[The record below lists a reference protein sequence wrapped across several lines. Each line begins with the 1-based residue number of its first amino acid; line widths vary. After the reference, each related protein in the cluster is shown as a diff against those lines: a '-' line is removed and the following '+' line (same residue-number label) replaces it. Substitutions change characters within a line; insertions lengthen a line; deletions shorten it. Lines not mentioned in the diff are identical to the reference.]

1 MRGHHVWTVG
11 VAVVAAA
18 VLAGRSAHGQSC
30 YQGAGPSMVNIC
42 PTAKE
47 DIDYR
52 TYGTYGI
59 AAVTVSG
66 TSYAFDIHG
75 NSLDIY
81 DVTNPASPARRT
93 SSPVSIPWWP
103 PPDGGSDPSLIN
115 RFRGLATLNGFPY
128 ALASFYTDGWDFFKL
143 GTNTF
148 LRVGYSPDNRTS
160 YLSSALFRSGSEVYA
175 VGQGL
180 DATAIAQYDPSV
192 YLYLVWNGTTITPES
207 INYTTMAGHR
217 YRVPIGGGSGDGAYG
232 NFMPGPTSAYH
243 PFVVNGQP
251 WLLVAN
257 SIKQQAVAV
266 DMYNPFGG
274 TPLPTPRGAIWTST
288 AYPNLFSGPW
298 AVDRD
303 HAMLHVASRDGATVY
318 SYDISNPTNGPALIA
333 TTPWHDA
340 TISPSCALPAIS
352 AGGGVIAV
360 GCGNY
365 VGYVPTDAKGL
376 PSPPALPADSGPT
389 QATYI
394 NPLQCN
400 PAMSLGPFVRGLSVF
415 VTPSQQTSVA
425 RAIYSWGDVIALSDS
440 CLSTVP
446 VPAFTVAGGSTA
458 ATCTAAPT
466 QPSTGVA
473 EEGFPGDTFTIT
485 DTSRGT
491 IASGTLVL
499 NPGAIKSWSEA
510 ASHAWTPQPLQW
522 PSPSTQD
529 PGEYQL
535 TMTLHDQTTGY
546 QLTQSI
552 VLCGTPAAKAQVT
565 AVDQLSMGNFV
576 PCATCT
582 YLNGDTVTVSA
593 DNTQH
598 TLTEGHPTA
607 YGWMVTQPNGSAAP
621 NFPQVNLSLGS
632 INVPLTLP
640 NVGQNDY
647 IVTVAAQYGFGSGTS
662 NCAGVNPAILGQHYT
677 SCSTIHVLSLP
688 FSVSQITVSQGSTSA
703 TSTSP
708 RTTFLRGQ
716 PLKFSATYRVGPGY
730 TPTFLWGLN
739 GSSAAPAPNPA
750 DTTTTP
756 GTVQGVI
763 PASTLAAATGYTAS
777 FVQATAQ
784 AGAATV
790 DLTGTITPVTFDVLD
805 CQPAVRPTGLSASVS
820 GEAPSATVTI
830 TWSSGGT
837 SPVTYRVHDTLG
849 LMTFCTG
856 IVDQKSCTYTA
867 TSAGTFQFKV
877 DATNACSGGTLTST
891 QTGSFTVTA
900 STPPPPPPTE
910 SANFTFSPT
919 NPEVGQQI
927 SFYGTASGGTPTR
940 WSWTFG
946 DGLGPIGGGG
956 SSNLQ
961 NPTYSYSSAATFTVT
976 LTVSFSSGSQKSV
989 SKAVTVSAPCTATG
1003 APTASFTYASPARAT
1018 IAVQFTDTSAGGPT
1032 SWSWDFGDGIPP
1044 ILGAH
1049 TSTAQNPT
1057 NVFANPGTYTVK
1069 LTATNCKGSNTTPQ
1083 QVQVVGSCDL
1093 TVPPTADFTWGP
1105 TGPLPDF
1112 PSQPQPFVGQPV
1124 TLTDNSTNSPNSW
1137 HWYDFQEDVVN
1148 ATVATPT
1155 FTHTW
1160 SQPGDKNVRMAA
1172 TNCFGASADVFKVVH
1187 IFDDVRPVAADFTWS
1202 PTTNVTT
1209 NTQVTFTAS
1218 QGMSYG
1224 SPTSFT
1230 WKFDDGSTQ
1239 TGRSV
1244 TYSFKCGGDRTVT
1257 LTAVRG
1263 SYTGTA
1269 NKTVSVAGQTCGPE
1283 SVMAVDAAKVQGL
1296 NGTSWRTDVRILN
1309 PAGHTSAVH
1318 LQFLP
1323 VGKNNVTPFMAG
1335 PYPIGPKATLVL
1347 NNLLDWVF
1355 ITLGQNFSKTA
1366 LRVTYD
1372 NQDDLAPA
1380 VMARTYTP
1388 GPSGGNYGQFA
1399 PGIAVI
1405 PGTTPSTIWITGLHN
1420 DGFSSGFRTNYSL
1433 LNLRDDSGGSG
1444 TIRFTLFDATGAERG
1459 TATVGLAPFGY
1470 LQDSVS
1476 KLLGGNFDTIGDFSL
1491 KIDVPPGADIQAYG
1505 SVVDN
1510 LTGDPS
1516 LIPAVTPADS
1526 PIYLPAIAHLVGEAG
1541 TVWRSDLAVTNPDL
1555 SSAHTWELQYTP
1567 KQSGGPQ
1574 VAKRTVTLAPG
1585 ASYFVDDLVS
1595 WAYSGLLPADAQTSG
1610 IVRVGM
1616 GEGDSSGVYPVIAA
1630 RSYNLTPNGTFG
1642 QNIMPMWAANGVSID
1657 SNNKTML
1664 IAGMSSEDIARTNL
1678 AFVSLSDTQGVN
1690 FSVLFYDESGNLLNP
1705 SDGQGN
1711 PTPFNFYVPPGSW
1724 DQDKLENRFLRAF
1737 KVSLPPNER
1746 AVSAVMTVVGGGPG
1760 LAYATVIDNQTGDPN
1775 FIPAQP
1781 TP

>member
-1 MRGHHVWTVG
+1 LVTDICLFGSDSDYDANSPLRSATMTVG
-11 VAVVAAA
+11 TKRYLLWGQPNDIDVYDITTPLQSGYTTINSAGMLNVGRGDDPDTHWYQTDHVHHMA
-18 VLAGRSAHGQSC
+18 VLDGFN
-30 YQGAGPSMVNIC
+30 Y
-42 PTAKE
+42 
-47 DIDYR
+47 
-52 TYGTYGI
+52 
-59 AAVTVSG
+59 AVL
-66 TSYAFDIHG
+66 
-75 NSLDIY
+75 SL
-81 DVTNPASPARRT
+81 
-93 SSPVSIPWWP
+93 
-103 PPDGGSDPSLIN
+103 
-115 RFRGLATLNGFPY
+115 LNY
-128 ALASFYTDGWDFFKL
+128 GWDILQVAPTPKLLNVGFKPTTQQL
-143 GTNTF
+143 AGSAPEF
-148 LRVGYSPDNRTS
+148 YE
-160 YLSSALFRSGSEVYA
+160 SALFSNGGNVYVVGAGLARGTGIAIYLLSGT
-175 VGQGL
+175 
-180 DATAIAQYDPSV
+180 DASGTMIPENFKASTIQP
-192 YLYLVWNGTTITPES
+192 LVTI
-207 INYTTMAGHR
+207 
-217 YRVPIGGGSGDGAYG
+217 
-232 NFMPGPTSAYH
+232 
-243 PFVVNGQP
+243 
-251 WLLVAN
+251 
-257 SIKQQAVAV
+257 
-266 DMYNPFGG
+266 
-274 TPLPTPRGAIWTST
+274 PLPTPWTGTPGNSQLSGYHVIDNTAGGGKRYLLVRSGSGQAAVVDITTPDNITSVRLLATWTTST
-288 AYPNLFSGPW
+288 PDAALFSGEW
-298 AVDRD
+298 AIDRNNKVLYVAD
-303 HAMLHVASRDGATVY
+303 SSAQVIHA
-318 SYDISNPTNGPALIA
+318 YDIGSLWTTQPGTPQKIGDTRWSNSSDTGTPTSAATAGQVLVVGYYSKMAVINIA
-333 TTPWHDA
+333 NPQQPKPLDLESGIND
-340 TISPSCALPAIS
+340 ISRNCSKAFGSKLSMLRAFQNPPSM
-352 AGGGVIAV
+352 GGGTYMIRSMI
-360 GCGNY
+360 G
-365 VGYVPTDAKGL
+365 
-376 PSPPALPADSGPT
+376 SGDIV
-389 QATYI
+389 QI
-394 NPLQCN
+394 L
-400 PAMSLGPFVRGLSVF
+400 
-415 VTPSQQTSVA
+415 
-425 RAIYSWGDVIALSDS
+425 DS
-440 CLSTVP
+440 CLDTTPRPSI
-446 VPAFTVAGGSTA
+446 TVARNPNQGTLDPICSATA
-458 ATCTAAPT
+458 DPK
-466 QPSTGVA
+466 GY
-473 EEGFPGDTFTIT
+473 PGDTFTIT
-485 DTSRGT
+485 NTSAGVWANPVLTVTPPGGAAQPVGGGPTTWTWTAPANATGT
-491 IASGTLVL
+491 FTFNLTIYDQASPPNPYSGTQTVFLCSG
-499 NPGAIKSWSEA
+499 PK
-510 ASHAWTPQPLQW
+510 AS
-522 PSPSTQD
+522 
-529 PGEYQL
+529 
-535 TMTLHDQTTGY
+535 
-546 QLTQSI
+546 
-552 VLCGTPAAKAQVT
+552 AQVT
-565 AVDQLSMGNFV
+565 ACSSGQCPPLQNES
-576 PCATCT
+576 
-582 YLNGDTVTVSA
+582 VTISA
-593 DNTQH
+593 APTISQ
-598 TLTEGHPTA
+598 GHPSSYNWVVTA
-607 YGWMVTQPNGSAAP
+607 PDSTTQPNTGAT
-621 NFPQVNLSLGS
+621 
-632 INVPLTLP
+632 INVTLATR
-640 NVGQNDY
+640 GTY
-647 IVTVAAQYGFGSGTS
+647 TVAMVAHYGFPGADDTTCSAGAFTGLLTS
-662 NCAGVNPAILGQHYT
+662 SYDSCASLTVNSQ
-677 SCSTIHVLSLP
+677 P
-688 FSVSQITVSQGSTSA
+688 FSVNPITVSQGST
-703 TSTSP
+703 P
-708 RTTFLRGQ
+708 QPFLLGQ
-716 PLKFSATYRVGPGY
+716 AIGVAAPYRVATGW
-730 TPTFLWGLN
+730 TATFQWQLDG
-739 GSSAAPAPNPA
+739 A
-750 DTTTTP
+750 P
-756 GTVQGVI
+756 GTPV
-763 PASTLAAATGYTAS
+763 ATWAG
-777 FVQATAQ
+777 QAN
-784 AGAATV
+784 V
-790 DLTGTITPVTFDVLD
+790 TGTIAAGTLTAGSHTILFSQASATNGSDSVNLLAAPNVPPPPQTFQVTDCVVPGQASGPLPTSGSTGVPPGNVVLRWTGSGTTPRWYDVVEQSVLGTQNLCTQTANTF
-805 CQPAVRPTGLSASVS
+805 CQVPLSAGQILSWRVITYNACSPALGVPGPVWTVKASNPTPPPTPTPTPTPTGLTANFTYNPTNPQA
-820 GEAPSATVTI
+820 GQTI
-830 TWSSGGT
+830 QFTDTSSGGT
-837 SPVTYRVHDTLG
+837 
-849 LMTFCTG
+849 
-856 IVDQKSCTYTA
+856 A
-867 TSAGTFQFKV
+867 T
-877 DATNACSGGTLTST
+877 D
-891 QTGSFTVTA
+891 
-900 STPPPPPPTE
+900 
-910 SANFTFSPT
+910 
-919 NPEVGQQI
+919 
-927 SFYGTASGGTPTR
+927 

-946 DGLGPIGGGG
+946 DNPGGIFGGG
-956 SSNLQ
+956 STSTLR
-961 NPTYSYSSAATFTVT
+961 NPTFAYANAGTFTVT
-976 LTVSFSSGSQKSV
+976 LTVTFTTGQKSV
-989 SKAVTVSAPCTATG
+989 SKSVTVSAPCTATG
-1003 APTASFTYASPARAT
+1003 PPTASFTYASPARAG
-1018 IAVQFTDTSAGGPT
+1018 IPVQFIDTSIGSPT
-1032 SWSWDFGDGIPP
+1032 AWSWTFGDGGG
-1044 ILGAH
+1044 ILGGGG
-1049 TSTAQNPT
+1049 TSTDRNPSYTYQN
-1057 NVFANPGTYTVK
+1057 AGTYTVT
-1069 LTATNCKGSNTTPQ
+1069 LVATNCKGSGTSQQ

-1148 ATVATPT
+1148 ATVTTPT

-1160 SQPGDKNVRMAA
+1160 SQSGDKNVRMAA
-1172 TNCFGASADVFKVVH
+1172 TNCFGVSADVFKVVH
-1187 IFDDVRPVAADFTWS
+1187 IFDDVRPVVTDFTWS

-1257 LTAVRG
+1257 LTAGRG

-1526 PIYLPAIAHLVGEAG
+1526 PIYLPAIAHLAGEAG

-1585 ASYFVDDLVS
+1585 ASLFVDDLVS
-1595 WAYSGLLPADAQTSG
+1595 WIYSGSLAGETLTSG

-1616 GEGDSSGVYPVIAA
+1616 GEGDSSGVYPVVAA